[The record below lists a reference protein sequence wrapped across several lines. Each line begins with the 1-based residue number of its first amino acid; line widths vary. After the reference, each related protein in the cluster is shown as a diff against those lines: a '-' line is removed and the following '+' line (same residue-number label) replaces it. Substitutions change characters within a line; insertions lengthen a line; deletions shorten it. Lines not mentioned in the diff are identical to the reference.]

1 NEDAIGDQATEEE
14 GDKDMERAFQAS
26 HGDRGKEGGRGKRR
40 ERVEED
46 EDRRG
51 PFRFPDFVADEA
63 QVCVLLAIHE
73 PRGNLWDV
81 TGEQVAA
88 NRRAGD
94 PKAYGQPGVE
104 VKLDEQNDEDDP
116 GWRRNNRDRIDRER

>member
-1 NEDAIGDQATEEE
+1 
-14 GDKDMERAFQAS
+14 
-26 HGDRGKEGGRGKRR
+26 
-40 ERVEED
+40 
-46 EDRRG
+46 
-51 PFRFPDFVADEA
+51 
-63 QVCVLLAIHE
+63 LAIHE

-116 GWRRNNRDRIDRER
+116 GWRRKNRDRIDRERGDENEKVRPHGRRNIVGRLWETPIGNRRFIRTAFNGAVCDSA